1 MDLKLSNKRALVTGS
16 TQGIGF
22 ASAKLFAQEGAEVI
36 INGRSQEKVDTA
48 IKKIKSEFP
57 EAKVQGVVAN
67 LETAEGCNILTS
79 AVKTVD
85 ILINNVG
92 IFEPVDFLDITEEQ
106 WLEMFNVNIMSGV
119 RLSQHYLANMF
130 EKNWGRIE
138 FISSE
143 SALQIPQE
151 MIHYGMTK
159 TAQISLARGIAET
172 TKGTGVTCNSIIVGP
187 TNSEGVMDFID
198 DLAKANNQTSKDI
211 EDAFFKEV
219 RPTSLLQRFSTA
231 KEIANLIVYT
241 ASELA
246 SATNGAALRVD
257 AGVVR
262 AAV

>member
-1 MDLKLSNKRALVTGS
+1 MDLKIAEKIALVTGS

-22 ASAKLFAQEGAEVI
+22 ATAKLFAQEGAEVI
-36 INGRSQEKVDTA
+36 VNGRSQEKVDAA
-48 IKKIKSEFP
+48 IKKIKTEVSN
-57 EAKVQGVVAN
+57 AKVSGVVAN
-67 LETAEGCNILTS
+67 LETAQGCKLLTE
-79 AVKTVD
+79 AVPEVD

-92 IFEPVDFLDITEEQ
+92 IFEPVDFLEITEDQ

-119 RLSQHYLANMF
+119 RLTQHYLPGMF
-130 EKNWGRIE
+130 KKDWGRVQ

-159 TAQISLARGIAET
+159 TAQVSLARGIAET

-187 TNSEGVMDFID
+187 TSSEGVMDFID
-198 DLAKANNQTSKDI
+198 NLATANNQTSGEVEEI
-211 EDAFFKEV
+211 FFKEV
-219 RPTSLLQRFSTA
+219 RPTSLLQRFSTPD
-231 KEIANLIVYT
+231 EIANLIVYT
-241 ASELA
+241 ASKLA

>member
-1 MDLKLSNKRALVTGS
+1 MDLKITNKVALVTGS

-22 ASAKLFAQEGAEVI
+22 ASAKLFAKEGAEVI
-36 INGRSQEKVDTA
+36 VNGRSQGKVDSA
-48 IKKIKSEFP
+48 VEKIKVEVP
-57 EAKVQGVVAN
+57 GAKVSGVVAN
-67 LETAEGCNILTS
+67 LETVEGCEILTTT
-79 AVKTVD
+79 VPKVD

-92 IFEPVDFLDITEEQ
+92 IFEPVDFLEITEDQ

-119 RLSQHYLANMF
+119 RLTQHYLPAMF
-130 EKNWGRIE
+130 EKDWGRIE

-143 SALQIPQE
+143 SAYQIPQE

-187 TNSEGVMDFID
+187 TSSEGVTDFIEN
-198 DLAKANNQTSKDI
+198 LAKANDQTFQEVEK
-211 EDAFFKEV
+211 EFFQSI
-219 RPTSLLQRFSTA
+219 RPTSLLQRFSTSE
-231 KEIANLIVYT
+231 EIANLIVYT
-241 ASELA
+241 ASTLA

>member
-1 MDLKLSNKRALVTGS
+1 MDLNISDKVALVTGS

-22 ASAKLFAQEGAEVI
+22 ATAKLLAQEGAEVI
-36 INGRSQEKVDTA
+36 VNGRSDKKVQEAVA
-48 IKKIKSEFP
+48 KIKDSVKD
-57 EAKVQGVVAN
+57 AKVRGVVAD
-67 LETAEGCNILTS
+67 LEDAVGCKVLTDS
-79 AVKTVD
+79 VKEVD

-92 IFEPVDFLDITEEQ
+92 IFEPVDFLEITEAQ
-106 WLEMFNVNIMSGV
+106 WLEMFNVNVMSGV
-119 RLSQHYLANMF
+119 RLTQHYLPSMF
-130 EKNWGRIE
+130 EKDWGRIE

-143 SALQIPQE
+143 SAYQIPQE

-187 TNSEGVMDFID
+187 TSSEGVTDFIEN
-198 DLAKANNQTSKDI
+198 LAKVNNQS
-211 EDAFFKEV
+211 FKEV
-219 RPTSLLQRFSTA
+219 EKEFFQSIRPTSLLQRFSTSE
-231 KEIANLIVYT
+231 EIANLIVYT
-241 ASELA
+241 ASTLA